1 MTEWRTKM
9 GRKPRSG
16 PEFFWPGLLLLLPV
30 AVLATLGA
38 FSLRQD
44 RLMLENEAR
53 ERAGAF
59 AQAQARRLWD
69 RLSVPPGGGSSSPP
83 EPTEGSAFRPPE
95 LRVSAAGELLFPPAW
110 PPVPEPRVL
119 DVTQLNAA
127 QASLWARLEA
137 AQAGLT
143 AATHA
148 EGDGRAFLATQPPV
162 AFQAAA
168 HLRLGRALAK
178 TNPALAAREFQ
189 TVVAH
194 FSELTGETG
203 LPLLPLAQLGVIET
217 MPSVAPTNGAIA
229 FLALATQLASN
240 AVVQPAVLSPW
251 ILSRLMEE
259 ETRRCG
265 KAERVSFW
273 QTAWAQAENHRRVF
287 RSVSRAWSGV
297 AATNGSHHGWPP
309 VLWFRHAPGA
319 ASPPPGQWL
328 VLARRRLEDQ
338 STWYIYR
345 DPAQWGALL
354 RELISAEKALPH
366 YWGVFYTVGGRT
378 FTGGQSGRLNRD
390 GDGAPAAAAL
400 PRDLLG
406 TASLEAEPG
415 LAPVVVSV
423 ALIDP
428 AAFYARQRQ
437 RVFWFGALIAASAGV
452 ALLGVFTTRS
462 ALRRQRRLYQMQTDF
477 VSSVTHELRAPIG
490 AVRLLA
496 ENLKDGKVPAPAE
509 QRRFHDYIVQ
519 ECGRLAAMIENALN
533 LARIEQG
540 REEYRF
546 EPADAAALVAD
557 TVRLLAPA
565 AREKNATL
573 RVAPPLVEA
582 GDFTAVLDAAAIRR
596 VLVNLIDNAIKHA
609 PADTEV
615 TVSLAFVDR
624 AGGRA
629 LRFTVADRGPGI
641 PKADHERI
649 FERFYRR
656 GSELRRETQGVGI
669 GLSIVKHIVDAHQ
682 GVIRVES
689 ELGKG
694 SRFVVELPASPAP

>member
-1 MTEWRTKM
+1 
-9 GRKPRSG
+9 
-16 PEFFWPGLLLLLPV
+16 
-30 AVLATLGA
+30 
-38 FSLRQD
+38 
-44 RLMLENEAR
+44 
-53 ERAGAF
+53 
-59 AQAQARRLWD
+59 
-69 RLSVPPGGGSSSPP
+69 
-83 EPTEGSAFRPPE
+83 
-95 LRVSAAGELLFPPAW
+95 
-110 PPVPEPRVL
+110 
-119 DVTQLNAA
+119 
-127 QASLWARLEA
+127 
-137 AQAGLT
+137 
-143 AATHA
+143 
-148 EGDGRAFLATQPPV
+148 
-162 AFQAAA
+162 
-168 HLRLGRALAK
+168 
-178 TNPALAAREFQ
+178 
-189 TVVAH
+189 
-194 FSELTGETG
+194 
-203 LPLLPLAQLGVIET
+203 
-217 MPSVAPTNGAIA
+217 
-229 FLALATQLASN
+229 
-240 AVVQPAVLSPW
+240 
-251 ILSRLMEE
+251 
-259 ETRRCG
+259 
-265 KAERVSFW
+265 
-273 QTAWAQAENHRRVF
+273 
-287 RSVSRAWSGV
+287 
-297 AATNGSHHGWPP
+297 
-309 VLWFRHAPGA
+309 
-319 ASPPPGQWL
+319 
-328 VLARRRLEDQ
+328 
-338 STWYIYR
+338 
-345 DPAQWGALL
+345 
-354 RELISAEKALPH
+354 
-366 YWGVFYTVGGRT
+366 
-378 FTGGQSGRLNRD
+378 
-390 GDGAPAAAAL
+390 
-400 PRDLLG
+400 
-406 TASLEAEPG
+406 
-415 LAPVVVSV
+415 
-423 ALIDP
+423 
-428 AAFYARQRQ
+428 
-437 RVFWFGALIAASAGV
+437 
-452 ALLGVFTTRS
+452 
-462 ALRRQRRLYQMQTDF
+462 LRRQRRLYQMQTDF